1 MCNCLCLYVC
11 IHESSISIIESIIN
25 FLNQYPYL
33 YLILY
38 YGNNLISIWMH
49 TIHLNIPTSYL
60 IVLKD
65 FLYIFFYLQW
75 RCAKYEYNK
84 RNKSYI
90 KISWVWIVGCFIFN
104 GRKMFKCI
112 FWLKVLF
119 LFSVFFFYFFQRCG
133 KRAIN
138 CCILIRIFN
147 FFVYGNWL
155 YFAVVF
161 FCQNFF
167 PFHLFL
173 GALFQYAGILI

>member
-1 MCNCLCLYVC
+1 MEIISFQYGC
-11 IHESSISIIESIIN
+11 IQFISTFPLHTSS
-25 FLNQYPYL
+25 FL
-33 YLILY
+33 
-38 YGNNLISIWMH
+38 
-49 TIHLNIPTSYL
+49 
-60 IVLKD
+60 LKD

-119 LFSVFFFYFFQRCG
+119 LFSVFSFFYFFQRCG